1 MAFSTASEPVLTTKK
16 RGVPAGA
23 ILRSASLKRSE
34 RMVWY
39 SECA

>member
-1 MAFSTASEPVLTTKK
+1 MAFSTASAPVLTTKW

-23 ILRSASLKRSE
+23 MRSSAALSRSE
-34 RMVWY
+34 SVVWY